1 MLYPEFSKA
10 LKQKNLGINLVRKA
24 LSPAIRYLFFSYYV
38 VTIQKLIS
46 AEKPDRLMV
55 VNGGYPA
62 GDTCRA
68 ASIAWGLLKG
78 NRNAIHNFHNMA
90 TPSSWWNTALEN
102 EIDRLVLNYS
112 AAIISVSRVCAE
124 SIQIRPAIKDNPKV
138 TYIYNGIESP
148 TSTANSLS
156 LRHELKLSENELI
169 CLMLGT
175 YEPRKGHDFLLQAFQ
190 QVIQQVPSARLVICG
205 DGFPAEISRVKSLVT
220 QYCLNQSV
228 FLMGFRKEIHP
239 LLKDADI
246 LTVPSQSFESFGL
259 TSVEA
264 MSCKVP
270 VVATNI
276 GGIPEVV
283 ANDDGGYCVQ
293 HNDVNGFAQAM
304 IRLLKDPDLRR
315 EQGQKGFER
324 YQKLFTAERMASE
337 YAALIRN
344 GV

>member
-1 MLYPEFSKA
+1 MRPL
-10 LKQKNLGINLVRKA
+10 LKKMCKPLNPFLKYSFFEYYIVSLKK
-24 LSPAIRYLFFSYYV
+24 LFL
-38 VTIQKLIS
+38 TENADGLI
-46 AEKPDRLMV
+46 V
-55 VNGGYPA
+55 INGGYPSS
-62 GDTCRA
+62 DSCRA
-68 ASIAWGLLKG
+68 ASIAWGISGKKYS
-78 NRNAIHNFHNMA
+78 IHNFHNMA

-169 CLMLGT
+169 CLMLST

-304 IRLLKDPDLRR
+304 IRLLKNPDLRR

-337 YAALIRN
+337 YAALLRN
-344 GV
+344 SAMSRGDGSI